1 MKGGIRLTK
10 REAEIL
16 RLLGHGCT
24 YAQAGVALGV
34 SVHTVASHLKTAY
47 RKLDAHSAAGAVVR
61 ALELRLIGR
70 DRGGK
75 S

>member
-10 REAEIL
+10 READVL
-16 RLLGHGCT
+16 RLLAHGCT
-24 YAQAGVALGV
+24 YAEAGTALGV
-34 SVHTVASHLKTAY
+34 SVHTVATHIKTAY

-61 ALELRLIGR
+61 ALELRLIPR
-70 DRGGK
+70 EKR